1 MLLWVSLLM
10 CLQRKLK
17 HYQIAVLP
25 VNLVVGKS
33 QFFPFKSSGMMSN
46 HLCRMLTLETSQVL
60 KKLVGGGWGW
70 GWGKVQEMLLKTAFE
85 LDVQV

>member
-1 MLLWVSLLM
+1 
-10 CLQRKLK
+10 
-17 HYQIAVLP
+17 
-25 VNLVVGKS
+25 
-33 QFFPFKSSGMMSN
+33 
-46 HLCRMLTLETSQVL
+46 MLTLETSQVL